1 MRSYQIFGIIQLLF
15 NFAVI
20 GFAIYGLICAMKNI
34 SLNAKKMVLRYEKQ
48 ISTERKKN
56 MLNAVKLLFGAQVIG
71 LLFYITPVINENIKI
86 ILSLITTLGA
96 FVAVALIE
104 EKKGI
109 NGAYRA
115 LVFIG
120 QEFFGITML
129 LLMVNK
135 GMGYS
140 VNVIF
145 LLWTIFN
152 FYIFRKVGKIENKA
166 FFWVTLS
173 IFVISL
179 LGTYVD
185 DVNLMF
191 AIIVTCIALL
201 SIHFIGNPE
210 NKGICIADNICF
222 TLLILLTLGAFNDSE
237 TSYLGSFITII
248 FTIGLIGVGVVRAYL
263 NQEDGK
269 NINLRALLLYIP
281 FIVILMV
288 STLEDDLF
296 LLLGIFNLAVS
307 MLLVS
312 RNSIYK
318 KVLAGLILAT
328 IGFAAMENVNVDEL
342 IFAIIY
348 FSSVIFGYA
357 YLWVPEKVEVLEEG
371 DEEDDE
377 E

>member
-1 MRSYQIFGIIQLLF
+1 
-15 NFAVI
+15 
-20 GFAIYGLICAMKNI
+20 
-34 SLNAKKMVLRYEKQ
+34 
-48 ISTERKKN
+48 
-56 MLNAVKLLFGAQVIG
+56 
-71 LLFYITPVINENIKI
+71 
-86 ILSLITTLGA
+86 
-96 FVAVALIE
+96 LIE

-140 VNVIF
+140 VNGIF